1 MNLEAMLKELR
12 ENILRD
18 VTDQVSPSGNNYLW
32 SDDAL
37 VRYIN
42 EGERRFARK
51 TECLIDKTTPAV
63 TQITLVDGVDEYP
76 LDDRVINV
84 LSAVCNSYTLR
95 KTNHDAL
102 AGFPGNISAGNVVVK
117 AQQAGGPLMFTTD
130 EAARTLRVYPVPD
143 ARAAGQVV
151 YLRVSRLPL
160 AQLVASNLKAVPEV
174 PEDHHLDLLEWAA
187 YRALRNHDNDGENM
201 NKASA
206 HKTRFNEALTELS
219 RESKRRSASP
229 VQFGVNARFD

>member
-1 MNLEAMLKELR
+1 MLKELR

-18 VTDQVSPSGNNYLW
+18 VTDQVSPGGSAYLW
-32 SDDAL
+32 SDVAL

-63 TQITLVDGVDEYP
+63 TQITLVAGQDEYP
-76 LDDRVINV
+76 LDDRVITV
-84 LSAVCNSYTLR
+84 LSAVLNGNALR

-102 AGFPGNISAGNVVVK
+102 VGFPGNISAGNVVVK
-117 AQQAGGPLMFTTD
+117 AQQLGGPLMFTTD
-130 EAARTLRVYPVPD
+130 EAVRTLRVYPIPD
-143 ARAAGQVV
+143 ARSAGKTV

-160 AQLVASNLKAVPEV
+160 AELVVSNLKAVPEV
-174 PEDHHLDLLEWAA
+174 PSDHHLDLLEWAA
-187 YRALRNHDNDGENM
+187 YRALRNHDTDAENM
-201 NKASA
+201 AKASA
-206 HKTRFNEALTELS
+206 HKTRFTEALAELG